1 MKFLSELKE
10 NWNKMLIL
18 KVRIM
23 FLLKKTEMIAWKRN
37 VQKLVNPEKV
47 MKRIKMKFFLLVQLQ
62 NRQRKNPFLT
72 FLLYL

>member
-1 MKFLSELKE
+1 MKFLCELKE

-37 VQKLVNPEKV
+37 VHKLVNPEKV

>member
-1 MKFLSELKE
+1 MKFLCELKE

-37 VQKLVNPEKV
+37 VQKLVNLEK
-47 MKRIKMKFFLLVQLQ
+47 KFAS
-62 NRQRKNPFLT
+62 T
-72 FLLYL
+72 

>member
-1 MKFLSELKE
+1 MKFLCELKE

-62 NRQRKNPFLT
+62 NRQRNNPFLT

>member
-1 MKFLSELKE
+1 MKFLCELKE

-62 NRQRKNPFLT
+62 NRQRKNPFLM